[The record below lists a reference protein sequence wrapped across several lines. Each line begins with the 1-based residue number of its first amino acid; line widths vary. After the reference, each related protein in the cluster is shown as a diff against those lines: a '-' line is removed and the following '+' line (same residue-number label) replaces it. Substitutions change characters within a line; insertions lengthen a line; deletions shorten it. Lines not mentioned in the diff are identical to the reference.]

1 MDVRLLY
8 NQLLEEIHADEA
20 ALEDKHQLVRLL
32 KKRLAPETILAA
44 ASHVV
49 AIESAR
55 HVVLAD
61 TNPAM
66 PPAKGLALPQIVEMA
81 LPTLAGREFV
91 VGDVANEIRGPMRTA
106 LPDKPNVAISTILKR
121 METAGM
127 IVRTFSGAG
136 SVPNRYRL
144 AGEATPQPRKLDEP
158 TER

>member
-32 KKRLAPETILAA
+32 KKRLAPATIFEAESPVVVNDSA
-44 ASHVV
+44 PTVV
-49 AIESAR
+49 A
-55 HVVLAD
+55 AD
-61 TNPAM
+61 TSAAM
-66 PPAKGLALPQIVEMA
+66 PPAKTLPLPQIVEMA

-91 VGDVANEIRGPMRTA
+91 VGDVASAIRGPMNTA

-121 METAGM
+121 METAGI

-144 AGEATPQPRKLDEP
+144 AGETAPQ
-158 TER
+158 